1 MSENLNYQQLID
13 DYLSGNITIQDK
25 AVVEHKLA
33 TDPEFRNEFDL
44 QKNVINA
51 IRNTRRLELK
61 SRLENIQVHW
71 YHSIPQSW
79 KIAATV
85 SVATLTTIS
94 AFFYFNPDILTGVK
108 TDLESAAPVETIAE
122 EKNIP
127 QKPSVE
133 IESVPEIIPDTAI
146 EPAEKAAERIS
157 DNPTARA
164 EETAKTQVIAME
176 PEIEPLVP
184 ETSHEIEVVVPDM
197 DDDLADA
204 PDLNIDELSSD
215 NLNKLNPV
223 RKDFYSTTEVKTI
236 RHKKYNF
243 HYDLRDGML
252 TLYGNFEEI
261 PYEILEINSVD
272 GKRLFLH
279 YRNNYYMLTNTY
291 EIAPLNPVTDT
302 TLIKELDI
310 VKDNK

>member
-33 TDPEFRNEFDL
+33 TDPGFRNEFDL

-61 SRLENIQVHW
+61 SRMENIQVHW

-94 AFFYFNPDILTGVK
+94 AYFYFNPDILTGVK
-108 TDLESAAPVETIAE
+108 TDLESAAPVETIVE
-122 EKNIP
+122 ENNIP

-146 EPAEKAAERIS
+146 EPAEKPAERIS

-164 EETAKTQVIAME
+164 EETVKTPVVAAE
-176 PEIEPLVP
+176 HEAESSVP
-184 ETSHEIEVVVPDM
+184 ETSHDIEVVVPDM
-197 DDDLADA
+197 EDDLADA
-204 PDLNIDELSSD
+204 PDLNMDELSSD

-223 RKDFYSTTEVKTI
+223 REDLYSTTEVKTI

-243 HYDLRDGML
+243 HYELRDGML

-261 PYEILEINSVD
+261 PYEILEINSAD
-272 GKRLFLH
+272 GKRLFLN